1 MIAALAFEP
10 ALRRVRRVRFVPC
23 ASLPLDAACAIASGL
38 HDALQSTLGA
48 ACAVTMGEPVALAAT
63 SWRSLAAQSLAF
75 VLPGRD
81 TDIVFVLA
89 RRDARA
95 LIAAA
100 FGEELAPHDASW
112 TELEAGAVE
121 RIVTRAAPA
130 CEPVCGE
137 RRGPVRTV
145 DAAQLAPCADFFD
158 LRVAAPVRLT
168 IGVGITRAIAPP
180 APIRTLAPLTL
191 GAIPLETRVV
201 LGRGVIVASRLLEL
215 RIGEIVPLHTK
226 VAGEAELNV
235 AGHGIALGSCGVLN
249 GRAAFDVQSTR
260 TRGDAH

>member
-10 ALRRVRRVRFVPC
+10 ALRRVRRARFVPR
-23 ASLPLDAACAIASGL
+23 ASLPLDAACAIARGL

-48 ACAVTMGEPVALAAT
+48 ACAVTLGEPVALAAM
-63 SWRSLAAQSLAF
+63 SWRSLAAQALAF

-81 TDIVFVLA
+81 TDVVFVLA

-121 RIVTRAAPA
+121 RIMARAAPA
-130 CEPVCGE
+130 CDVVCGE
-137 RRGPVRTV
+137 RRGPVRAV
-145 DAAQLAPCADFFD
+145 DPAHLAPCADFFD

-168 IGVGITRAIAPP
+168 IGIGIARSVAPP

-191 GAIPLETRVV
+191 GAIPLEVRVV
-201 LGRGVIVASRLLEL
+201 LGRGVIAASRLLDL
-215 RIGEIVPLHTK
+215 RVGEIVTLRTK

-235 AGHGIALGSCGVLN
+235 AGHGIALGSCGVLK

-260 TRGDAH
+260 MRGDAH